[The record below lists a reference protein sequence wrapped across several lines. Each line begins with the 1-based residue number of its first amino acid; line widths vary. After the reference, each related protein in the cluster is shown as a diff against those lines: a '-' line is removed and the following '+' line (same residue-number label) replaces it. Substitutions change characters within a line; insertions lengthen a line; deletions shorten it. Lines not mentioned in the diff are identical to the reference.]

1 MEEHLQQLPQSG
13 RKKRAPGTRI
23 GAAAGAAVLI
33 AIFFGISSQ
42 KKVKAANLFLPL
54 KGEGRPGTIAKFAN
68 SADLVHI
75 QQRAFKL
82 VRLLYYCLSIS
93 RRIFMPIRILRCLP
107 AAAFAALLVI
117 LAFIAPTPIAAA
129 GSTWVDNGATA
140 CEKYLTP
147 DVVATILRNP
157 GGKPQRLDAH
167 SCHVGPIYI
176 ALTVADI
183 DVFRLEVPRIVGAH
197 PISGFGDDAYWN
209 GAGAFSAVKGHGR
222 GCDISVIDPGAPKIH
237 NAELGQKLGAICNK
251 LFAIP

>member
-42 KKVKAANLFLPL
+42 KEVKAANLFLPL

-82 VRLLYYCLSIS
+82 ARLLYYCLSMS
-93 RRIFMPIRILRCLP
+93 RRIFMPIRILRRLP

-129 GSTWVDNGATA
+129 GSAWVDNGATA

-157 GGKPQRLDAH
+157 AANRSGSTPIRATSAPSTSH
-167 SCHVGPIYI
+167 SRSRTSMCFGRKSRELSARTRSAASAMTPTGTERARSRPSRAMVAAAIS
-176 ALTVADI
+176 ALSTPAC
-183 DVFRLEVPRIVGAH
+183 RR
-197 PISGFGDDAYWN
+197 STTQ
-209 GAGAFSAVKGHGR
+209 S
-222 GCDISVIDPGAPKIH
+222 
-237 NAELGQKLGAICNK
+237 
-251 LFAIP
+251 